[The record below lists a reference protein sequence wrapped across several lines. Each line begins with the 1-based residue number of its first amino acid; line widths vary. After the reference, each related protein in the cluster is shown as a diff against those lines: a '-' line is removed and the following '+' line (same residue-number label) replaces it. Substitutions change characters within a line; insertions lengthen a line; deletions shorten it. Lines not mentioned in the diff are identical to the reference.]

1 MFPHAFL
8 FAILNL
14 IKFTPFFIHLYFQ
27 NKHNIVLTQTIMKK
41 MAADKKKND
50 LEEIDK
56 ETDEESNQKNESMLI
71 E

>member
-1 MFPHAFL
+1 
-8 FAILNL
+8 
-14 IKFTPFFIHLYFQ
+14 
-27 NKHNIVLTQTIMKK
+27 

-56 ETDEESNQKNESMLI
+56 ETDEESHQKNESMLI